1 MMSGG
6 LEGKVALVTGGA
18 SGMGAASALA
28 LAEAG
33 ADVIVTDLRPTELA
47 EMATAIEGLGRK
59 AMTVL
64 CDVSDEA
71 AMASLFA
78 DIAQK
83 FGRLDIV
90 LANAGINGTWTPI
103 DEMTPA
109 EWDLTIRVNLRGT
122 YLTVHH
128 AVPLMKA
135 NGGSIVIVSSINGT
149 RTFTTAGATAYSAA
163 KAGQFA
169 IGQQLALELA
179 RYRIRVNVICPGSV
193 ATRIGE
199 NTWKRN
205 TEAAQVS
212 GAVREVTVPLTGNKL
227 AAVTDIAKLVVF
239 LSSDAASHITG
250 TPVYIDGAQ
259 SLLT

>member
-1 MMSGG
+1 MTKDF
-6 LEGKVALVTGGA
+6 EGKVALITGGG
-18 SGMGAASALA
+18 SGMGAATARA

-33 ADVIVTDLRPTELA
+33 ADVILTDVRQSGLDEVA
-47 EMATAIEGLGRK
+47 AVVEGFGRK
-59 AMTVL
+59 AMTAL
-64 CDVSDEA
+64 CDVGDEV
-71 AMASLFA
+71 AMAALFA
-78 DIAQK
+78 DVVQR

-109 EWDLTIRVNLRGT
+109 EWDQTIRVNLRGT

-135 NGGSIVIVSSINGT
+135 NGGSIVIISSINGT

-163 KAGQFA
+163 KAGQLA

-179 RYRIRVNVICPGSV
+179 RHRIRVNIICPGSV

-205 TEAAQVS
+205 TEAAQVE
-212 GAVREVTVPLTGNKL
+212 GAVREITVPLSGNKL
-227 AAVTDIAKLVVF
+227 ASVTDIAKLVVF
-239 LSSDAASHITG
+239 LSSDAASHISG

-259 SLLT
+259 SLMT